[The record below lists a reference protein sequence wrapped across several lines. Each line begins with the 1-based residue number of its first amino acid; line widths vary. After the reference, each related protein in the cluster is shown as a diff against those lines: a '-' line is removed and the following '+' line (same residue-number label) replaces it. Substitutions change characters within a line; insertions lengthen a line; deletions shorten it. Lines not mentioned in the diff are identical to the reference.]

1 MSQQINDKWKFIL
14 SKLEEQFGK
23 KLDMNAVL
31 LIIGIRELGSLK
43 DTFTKEEKVRLM
55 HIAVCRLF
63 STSGYY
69 ELVGVNYK
77 GWPQWKKVK
86 DLPFVDVFEQETL
99 LRHHIVTYFEEEQ
112 IYE

>member
-1 MSQQINDKWKFIL
+1 
-14 SKLEEQFGK
+14 
-23 KLDMNAVL
+23 
-31 LIIGIRELGSLK
+31 
-43 DTFTKEEKVRLM
+43 
-55 HIAVCRLF
+55 
-63 STSGYY
+63 
-69 ELVGVNYK
+69 VNYK